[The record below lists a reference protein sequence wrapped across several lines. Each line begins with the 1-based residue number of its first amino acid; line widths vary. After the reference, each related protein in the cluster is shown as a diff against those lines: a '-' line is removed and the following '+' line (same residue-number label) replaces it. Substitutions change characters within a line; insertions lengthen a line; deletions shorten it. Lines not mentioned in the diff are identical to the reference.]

1 MRVTAEG
8 PGSPAPN
15 LLNACTANVYEAP
28 SESPDTRQ
36 VKVVVAQERPPGLA
50 FTMYFVTINPPV
62 DTGGCHAT
70 VALPRTTLTLTTLG
84 FPGPAMRRATADGAD
99 TALQP
104 TSLRAATVNV

>member
-70 VALPRTTLTLTTLG
+70 DQRQIRILERGNLIARYVQIFKKISLPCHQK
-84 FPGPAMRRATADGAD
+84 AC
-99 TALQP
+99 
-104 TSLRAATVNV
+104 